1 MSSIYI
7 DEPRATYFLNC
18 VLERGSGWKENKKR
32 LQNGVEGAWALS
44 VETLL
49 KNKFV
54 MLSDSAEGQDLSAWF

>member
-1 MSSIYI
+1 MY
-7 DEPRATYFLNC
+7 
-18 VLERGSGWKENKKR
+18 KR
-32 LQNGVEGAWALS
+32 EEVGGKRTNRVQNGVEGAWALS

>member
-1 MSSIYI
+1 M
-7 DEPRATYFLNC
+7 
-18 VLERGSGWKENKKR
+18 GGKR
-32 LQNGVEGAWALS
+32 TNRVQNGVEGAWALS